1 MSKLTIRLIVNSAI
15 VIVILCLSLFLPAS
29 SLDYWQA
36 WIYLTVFFGLSI
48 FMILYLLKK
57 DPRLVERRET
67 AKEQR
72 PIQKVFH
79 ASFALLFLSL
89 FIIAGFDRRLHWSRV
104 STLFVIAADV
114 AVLFSWRIFFLVMRE
129 NSYASSAVEI
139 ADTQKVISSGPY
151 ALVRHPMYSGF
162 LLLFLL
168 TPIAL
173 GSWWGLPSAFLMVVA
188 FLLRLLD
195 EEVLLR
201 QDLPGYDEYCKRV
214 RYRLI
219 PRIW

>member
-1 MSKLTIRLIVNSAI
+1 MSKLAIRLTVNGTIAFAI
-15 VIVILCLSLFLPAS
+15 PCFCLFLPAS

-36 WIYLTVFFGLSI
+36 WIYLTVFFGGSI

-57 DPRLVERRET
+57 DPHLLERRET

-72 PIQKVFH
+72 PIQKLFQ
-79 ASFALLFLSL
+79 AAFALLFISL
-89 FIIAGFDRRLHWSRV
+89 FIIAGFDRRLHWSDV
-104 STLFVIAADV
+104 PTSFVIVADGV
-114 AVLFSWRIFFLVMRE
+114 VLLSWRMFFMVLRE

-139 ADTQKVISSGPY
+139 TDTQKVISSGPY
-151 ALVRHPMYSGF
+151 ARVRHPMYSAF
-162 LLLFLL
+162 LLLVLP

-173 GSWWGLPSAFLMVVA
+173 GSWWGLPSAFLMVVV
-188 FLLRLLD
+188 FLFRLLD

-201 QDLPGYDEYCKRV
+201 QDLPGYDEYRKKV

-219 PRIW
+219 PKIW